1 MAALDESLMATLTQ
15 EERDAMHQADEADAA
30 TTQDASVTQDPAE
43 TPLDAPHEGQAEVKP
58 EARTDAPKT
67 EPGSEAPTAQ
77 RIESTGA
84 PSADAPQ
91 AMADGLTPTTPTAP
105 TAPTTPTVPS
115 RTQPLPR
122 YEAKLPEDFAE
133 QVKALAAKEAE
144 LKRQF
149 KAGELEFDDF
159 ELAREALLT
168 QREALT
174 LARTKAEISQEMN
187 AQNAEQLWLHT
198 VNTFVDTVASRD
210 QAAGGIDYRKDA
222 AKASDLDQFVR
233 GLAAQAE
240 HADKSM
246 EWFLTEA
253 HRRVLALHGLSQ
265 PAAMPAANSAAKPAA
280 DTAAL
285 KAAVVADRKPP
296 LEAAPKSLAVIPGG
310 EGPGDVESE
319 FSAVLALDGF
329 DYEQAIARMSPA
341 QRERFLRAA

>member
-1 MAALDESLMATLTQ
+1 MSALDEGLMATLTQ
-15 EERDAMHQADEADAA
+15 EERDAMHQADEADAV
-30 TTQDASVTQDPAE
+30 TTQDAAVTQDPAD
-43 TPLDAPHEGQAEVKP
+43 TRVDAPHESQAELKP

-67 EPGSEAPTAQ
+67 EPGSEAPTAD

-84 PSADAPQ
+84 PSANAPQ
-91 AMADGLTPTTPTAP
+91 AMADGL
-105 TAPTTPTVPS
+105 TPTVPS

-122 YEAKLPEDFAE
+122 YEAKLPEDFEE
-133 QVKALAAKEAE
+133 QVKALGAKEAE

-187 AQNAEQLWLHT
+187 AQHAEQLWLHT

-233 GLAAQAE
+233 GLAAQPE

-253 HRRVLALHGLSQ
+253 HRRVLALHGLSL

>member
-1 MAALDESLMATLTQ
+1 
-15 EERDAMHQADEADAA
+15 
-30 TTQDASVTQDPAE
+30 
-43 TPLDAPHEGQAEVKP
+43 
-58 EARTDAPKT
+58 
-67 EPGSEAPTAQ
+67 
-77 RIESTGA
+77 
-84 PSADAPQ
+84 
-91 AMADGLTPTTPTAP
+91 
-105 TAPTTPTVPS
+105 
-115 RTQPLPR
+115 
-122 YEAKLPEDFAE
+122 
-133 QVKALAAKEAE
+133 
-144 LKRQF
+144 
-149 KAGELEFDDF
+149 
-159 ELAREALLT
+159 LAREALLT
-168 QREALT
+168 EREALT

-265 PAAMPAANSAAKPAA
+265 PASKPAA

-285 KAAVVADRKPP
+285 KAAVLADRKPP